1 MKKNTSSAIKILLL
15 AGIFY
20 GCQKENVTRNDYK
33 QETDKRSDYKLETDK
48 IETSIAS
55 GLTKDKSYITNFPKY
70 ETEASKDLKQ
80 KIMGAMINSYSKTNA
95 IPAINSEIFGV
106 FKDGSCGSYR
116 ELDIKMDC
124 EDNNSASSTKG
135 YTGNTTVD
143 GGDIYYRFCLIN
155 DRKNF
160 PQISTGK
167 YAVLSLDRH
176 QSTNGINI
184 SFDRY
189 FDNEDHDN
197 QNAVVLNAK
206 DRPLPFNRFAG
217 INIDQNSSLSFLLI
231 LKNAAGA
238 AKPPVLAG
246 VSTYGVIG
254 SFGSEK
260 GYIYSDDEDFRNA
273 NGFYSNTVS
282 ESSVL
287 FKNVMEFGKNTKMYV
302 SKAR

>member
-15 AGIFY
+15 SGIFY
-20 GCQKENVTRNDYK
+20 GCQKENVTHNDYK
-33 QETDKRSDYKLETDK
+33 QETDK

-55 GLTKDKSYITNFPKY
+55 GLTKDKSYITNFPKQ
-70 ETEASKDLKQ
+70 ETEASEDLKQ
-80 KIMGAMINSYSKTNA
+80 KVMRAMINSYSKTNA
-95 IPAINSEIFGV
+95 IPATISEIFGV
-106 FKDGSCGSYR
+106 FKDSSCGSYR

-124 EDNNSASSTKG
+124 EDNNQSSTTTG
-135 YTGNTTVD
+135 YTGSTAVD
-143 GGDIYYRFCLIN
+143 NNGDIHYQFCLVN
-155 DRKNF
+155 DRKKF
-160 PQISTGK
+160 PQIRTGN

-176 QSTNGINI
+176 QSTDGVNI

-206 DRPLPFNRFAG
+206 DRPLPFNHFAG

-231 LKNAAGA
+231 LKNSAGA

-260 GYIYSDDEDFRNA
+260 GSIYSDDEDFRNA
-273 NGFYSNTVS
+273 NDFYSNTAS
-282 ESSVL
+282 ESSVW
-287 FKNVMEFGKNTKMYV
+287 FNGVMGFGKNTTIYV